1 MSLVFYNVLLLC
13 WQACRGDKLDGGV
26 HLVKRTQVDSDTAQ
40 SYKIPAMADFLIAYS
55 TAEGTFLQLFFRIM
69 IRIRM

>member
-1 MSLVFYNVLLLC
+1 MISLVFFNVLLLC

-55 TAEGTFLQLFFRIM
+55 TAEGTFSQFLIALTEG
-69 IRIRM
+69 